1 MFIPTPPSSS
11 SSVFFRNQQEQRK
24 EEDPL
29 LPLKTDE
36 QYKSIESKY
45 TFFEENENRLK
56 KEIKNL
62 KNENNFYFVFNLI
75 ILFFLIFSLIR
86 VYQIFHGS
94 DLILVHGND
103 KKPPQYPILILDE
116 NTDTEILHF
125 PLKNINVYN
134 KDQKKQVMGDT
145 FGPFF

>member
-1 MFIPTPPSSS
+1 M
-11 SSVFFRNQQEQRK
+11 
-24 EEDPL
+24 
-29 LPLKTDE
+29 
-36 QYKSIESKY
+36 
-45 TFFEENENRLK
+45 
-56 KEIKNL
+56 
-62 KNENNFYFVFNLI
+62 
-75 ILFFLIFSLIR
+75 FFLIFSLIR

-125 PLKNINVYN
+125 PLKNINVYVNN
-134 KDQKKQVMGDT
+134 KDQKQVMGDT